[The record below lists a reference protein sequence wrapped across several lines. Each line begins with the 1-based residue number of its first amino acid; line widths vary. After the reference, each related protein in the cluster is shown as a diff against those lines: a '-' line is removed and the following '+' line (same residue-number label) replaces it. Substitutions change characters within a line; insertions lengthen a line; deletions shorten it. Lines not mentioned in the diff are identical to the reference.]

1 MATRSARRKPTIH
14 DFIEPD
20 APVVA
25 LEGFRPLMGQLVE
38 RGARLRLSD
47 PVCRQFPAF
56 FAILIPVEQFLGEIE
71 RGGE

>member
-1 MATRSARRKPTIH
+1 VGVRTPKRRPTIR

-20 APVVA
+20 ASVVA

-47 PVCRQFPAF
+47 PVVRQFPAF
-56 FAILIPVEQFLGEIE
+56 FAILVPVEQVFGELEIE
-71 RGGE
+71 R